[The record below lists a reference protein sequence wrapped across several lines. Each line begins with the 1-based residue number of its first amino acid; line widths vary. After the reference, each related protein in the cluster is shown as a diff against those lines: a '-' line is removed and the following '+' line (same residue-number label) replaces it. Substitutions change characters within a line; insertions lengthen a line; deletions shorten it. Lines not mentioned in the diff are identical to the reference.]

1 MSRKNL
7 DIINNDRKIIELRME
22 SEDLI
27 NRRDS
32 LNQDIFEKEAVRI
45 KTEIDNRI
53 SELYRDMEKQS

>member
-32 LNQDIFEKEAVRI
+32 LNQGIFEKEAVRI
-45 KTEIDNRI
+45 KSEIDNRI
-53 SELYRDMEKQS
+53 SELYRDMEKQP